1 MNAITPLPAA
11 KPVLLVEDDDGL
23 RGALAA
29 CLRVAGFPVCA
40 AEDERAAMKC
50 FAEQEPA
57 AVISD
62 LILPQGEGLNT
73 VQAMRNAAPDLPI
86 IVMSG
91 GGMFA
96 ANDLLGLASSLGA
109 NAAISKPFEPAALID
124 VIRTLV
130 PRQAA

>member
-1 MNAITPLPAA
+1 MPADA
-11 KPVLLVEDDDGL
+11 KPVLIVEDDDGL

-29 CLRVAGFPVCA
+29 CLRVAGFPVTA
-40 AEDERAAMKC
+40 AADERAAMKC

-57 AVISD
+57 AVVSD

-73 VQAMRNAAPDLPI
+73 VRAMRDSAPDVPI

-91 GGMFA
+91 GGWFA

-109 NAAISKPFEPAALID
+109 NAAISKPFEPAALIAM
-124 VIRTLV
+124 VRTLL
-130 PRQAA
+130 PKAA